1 MLLERFLNEKGYNI
15 KQIGNIE
22 FRSKTNFA
30 LKGKRIKNENL
41 RRTDRAV
48 IPPEILLFSLKCQIL
63 LANINIHTEIYI
75 EFFITLIELNLVLS

>member
-1 MLLERFLNEKGYNI
+1 MQSNRI
-15 KQIGNIE
+15 ISGNQ
-22 FRSKTNFA
+22 
-30 LKGKRIKNENL
+30 LKGRDIKRKKDKNENL
-41 RRTDRAV
+41 RRADRAA